1 MSSSSVIVKGIGKR
15 FVVNELRHRS
25 TLSERVG
32 RLLARPFNRRPAAAD
47 DEGSVLPDAIWA
59 LRDVSF
65 DVEPGKVLGVIGR
78 NGSGKSTL
86 LKILARITTPT
97 EGSAVLSGRVGALLE
112 VGTGFHP
119 DLSGRENILLNGT
132 ILGMTPRE
140 VRSREAAIIDFS
152 EVEDFIDTP
161 VKHYSSGMFM
171 RLAFAVAA
179 HLEAEIML
187 VDEVLAVGDA
197 EFQEKCKAK
206 IRAIAQSGR
215 TVLFTS
221 HNMVAVKRLCHA
233 CIILDHGRLVH
244 LGDTNE
250 GVRLYRQMSGVS
262 ATEDSEASSGE
273 TLPPAVSAER
283 DA

>member
-1 MSSSSVIVKGIGKR
+1 MTSPAVVVTGIGKR

-25 TLSERVG
+25 TLSERAG
-32 RLLARPFNRRPAAAD
+32 RLLAAPFRAGRHRL
-47 DEGSVLPDAIWA
+47 EERQVLPDAIWA
-59 LRDVSF
+59 LREISF
-65 DVEPGKVLGVIGR
+65 EIDSGKVLGVIGR

-140 VRSREAAIIDFS
+140 IRSRQDAIIDFS
-152 EVEDFIDTP
+152 GVGDFIDTP

-179 HLEAEIML
+179 HLEAEVML
-187 VDEVLAVGDA
+187 VDEVLAVGDNG
-197 EFQEKCKAK
+197 FQEKCKAK
-206 IRAIAQSGR
+206 IRTIAQSGR

-221 HNMVAVKRLCHA
+221 HDMEAVNRLCHA
-233 CIILDHGRLVH
+233 CLVLDRGRIVH
-244 LGDTNE
+244 FGSTAE
-250 GVRLYRQMSGVS
+250 GVQTYQRITWEAVNEESLASRERG
-262 ATEDSEASSGE
+262 SEEA
-273 TLPPAVSAER
+273 PAPHG
-283 DA
+283 

>member
-1 MSSSSVIVKGIGKR
+1 MTAPSVVVTGIGKR
-15 FVVNELRHRS
+15 YVVNELRHRS

-32 RLLARPFNRRPAAAD
+32 RVIAAPFRLGRDRTGPRQA
-47 DEGSVLPDAIWA
+47 GPDAIWA

-65 DVEPGKVLGVIGR
+65 EMEAGKVLGVIGR

-140 VRSREAAIIDFS
+140 VRSREDAIIDFS

-187 VDEVLAVGDA
+187 VDEVLAVGDSA
-197 EFQEKCKAK
+197 FQEKCKTK

-221 HNMVAVKRLCHA
+221 HDMAAIKRLCQA
-233 CIILDHGRLVH
+233 CLILDRGRMVH
-244 LGDTNE
+244 FGDTAE
-250 GVRLYRQMSGVS
+250 GVRRYEQLAGIQ
-262 ATEDSEASSGE
+262 GE
-273 TLPPAVSAER
+273 TAPAGAG
-283 DA
+283 